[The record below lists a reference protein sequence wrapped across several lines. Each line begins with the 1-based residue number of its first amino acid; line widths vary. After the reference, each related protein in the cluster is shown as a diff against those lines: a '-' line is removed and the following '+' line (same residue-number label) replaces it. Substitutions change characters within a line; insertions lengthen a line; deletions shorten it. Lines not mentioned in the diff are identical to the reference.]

1 MAVVVA
7 GERRIVS
14 VLFTDV
20 VGSTAIGEQLGPER
34 TKLLLDEVIRLM
46 SEQVERFG
54 GTVAQLLGDGLLAL
68 FGAPVAFE
76 DDSERAVRAALAIQR
91 SLVRYA
97 QEVEAAYDIRLAVR
111 IAVNTGP
118 VVFSA
123 EVDGGNERYNAL
135 GDTVNV
141 AARLQE
147 LADPGGVVVGS
158 ETARRVDDSF
168 ELEPLGNQELKGLT
182 TPVETFRVTCELEW
196 QQLPPAHP
204 LVGRDFELTVLERA
218 LEGLAE
224 GRGVIVSLMGEPG
237 IGKSRLLWEVR
248 SRYRDRVRF
257 VEGRAVSYAQS
268 FPFNPIRDLLREWLG
283 ATVTTPEAR
292 VRLDLKAELG
302 ELFGKQAD
310 HVYPFLATLLGLSLD
325 SEAAERLREL
335 NRESIQHQSFEVFA
349 ELARRL
355 SEERPLCLVFE
366 DLHWADESSIELI
379 EALLP
384 AVESAS
390 LGLFLLHRAEREHGS
405 WRLGELAR
413 QRYPHRYRELE
424 LRPLAADASRALAH
438 HAAQADLPEAVA
450 ELLAV
455 RAGGNPFF
463 LEEALRDLVERGALR
478 REDGHFELAV
488 GVDELAIP
496 TAVQGALQARLDRL
510 DANTRDLV
518 SIAAV
523 VGRTFGMPLL
533 ERLVEPEQLLVALS
547 ELQRLDLIVEQRRRP
562 APEYRFRHGLVQEV
576 AYARLI
582 EPKRRKLHRLVGEA
596 LEELHP
602 DSREDVYGLLARH
615 FSEADEPSKAADYL
629 LAAGDA
635 ARALSADQEAL
646 DHYRRAKGFLR
657 RIGDERRERDTL
669 FKIALAHH
677 LAFDFAEA
685 EAAYDEALCCRVEDV
700 PGPEPAELLRT
711 AVPRPDSV
719 IPGLSYWTEG
729 MFFAEHLFR
738 GLLRVDR
745 DLNVLPAVADNF
757 RVSADGRSYL
767 FRLHNDARWSDGRP
781 VTAGDFVFA
790 WDRRRAEGSPT
801 AFLLADVESA
811 EAHDERTLEVRLRE
825 PRNYFLYT
833 LATVCSFPW
842 PRHKVEELGDDWMK
856 PEHFVGNGP
865 LTLAELD
872 EHGARLVANP
882 HWHGQRGAV
891 KELRVTFVDG
901 GPPDLD
907 DWRTGAYDVLESS
920 DARLRDEPD
929 TVSEIVP
936 ELALR
941 FVGFRA
947 TKAPFSSQQVR
958 QAFSLAVDR
967 EQVAAALVPL
977 SRPATG
983 GVIPPSMPG
992 HSPSLCP
999 EPDLGRAKQLLAD
1012 AGYPDGDGLP
1022 ELELVAPDWATS
1034 LEPLLGAWEQLGAR
1048 VRVKTTTGHFDIPYL
1063 HDSHFW
1069 LSGWTADFPDPD
1081 GFFRGLGQGKEWPF
1095 YEDEEILY
1103 LLEEARSLRDRDAR
1117 IRLYQEVDR
1126 LWVQERATILP
1137 LAYTRRLV
1145 VRRPWVKGVRAN
1157 PLSRILLDE
1166 VVVEERQETGLETP
1180 DQESTPLRGLPSH

>member
-34 TKLLLDEVIRLM
+34 SKALLDEVIRLM
-46 SEQVERFG
+46 SEHVERFG

-76 DDSERAVRAALAIQR
+76 DDSERAVLAALAIQR

-97 QEVEAAYDIRLAVR
+97 QEVEAAYGVQLAAR

-123 EVDGGNERYNAL
+123 EVDGGQERYNAL
-135 GDTVNV
+135 GETVNV

-147 LADPGGVVVGS
+147 LAAPGGVVVGA
-158 ETARRVDDSF
+158 ETARRVEDAF
-168 ELEPLGNQELKGLT
+168 ELEALGDQELKGKS
-182 TPVETFRVTCELEW
+182 TPVQTFSVKCEREW
-196 QQLPPAHP
+196 QQAPPAFP
-204 LVGRDFELTVLERA
+204 LVGRDFEVTVLDRA

-224 GRGVIVSLMGEPG
+224 GSGVIVSLMGEPG

-248 SRYRDRVRF
+248 SRYQERVRF

-268 FPFNPIRDLLREWLG
+268 FPFAPIRDLLREWLG
-283 ATVTTPEAR
+283 ATVSTPEAR

-302 ELFGKQAD
+302 ELFGKHAD
-310 HVYPFLATLLGLSLD
+310 HVYPFLATLLGLGLD

-355 SEERPLCLVFE
+355 SDEKPLCLVLE
-366 DLHWADESSIELI
+366 DLHWADESSLELI

-390 LGLFLLHRAEREHGS
+390 LGLFLLHRTEREHGS
-405 WRLGELAR
+405 WRLGERAR

-424 LRPLAADASRALAH
+424 LRPLAADASRALVH
-438 HAAQADLPEAVA
+438 HAAKADLPQPVA
-450 ELLAV
+450 ELLAE

-496 TAVQGALQARLDRL
+496 AVVQGALQARLDRL
-510 DANTRDLV
+510 DSETRDLV

-533 ERLVEPEQLLVALS
+533 ERLVEHDQLHAALS

-576 AYARLI
+576 AYARLV

-615 FSEADEPSKAADYL
+615 FAEADEPSKAADYL

-657 RIGDERRERDTL
+657 RLGDERRERDTL

-677 LAFDFAEA
+677 LAFDFEEA
-685 EAAYDEALCCRVEDV
+685 EAAYDEALCCRVEDQ
-700 PGPEPAELLRT
+700 PSAEPTAVLRT
-711 AVPRPDSV
+711 AVSRPDSV
-719 IPGLSYWTEG
+719 VPGLSYWTEG
-729 MFFAEHLFR
+729 QFFAEHLFR
-738 GLLRVDR
+738 GLLRVDD

-757 RVSADGRSYL
+757 RVSGDGLSYL
-767 FRLHNDARWSDGRP
+767 FRLRDDARWSDGRP

-790 WDRRRAEGSPT
+790 WERRRADGSPT
-801 AFLLADVESA
+801 SFLLDDVEGA
-811 EAHDERTLEVRLRE
+811 EAHDDRTLEVRLRE
-825 PRNYFLYT
+825 PRNYFLYM

-842 PRHKVEELGDDWMK
+842 PRHKVEELGDAWLE
-856 PEHFVGNGP
+856 PENLVGNGP
-865 LTLAELD
+865 MMLAELD
-872 EHGARLVANP
+872 EDGAKLVANP
-882 HWHGQRGAV
+882 QWHGQRGAV
-891 KELRVTFVDG
+891 KELQVTFLDV
-901 GPPDLD
+901 PPTLE
-907 DWRTGAYDVLESS
+907 DWRTGAFDVLESG
-920 DARLRDEPD
+920 DPALADEPD
-929 TVSEIVP
+929 AVTEVVP

-947 TKAPFSSQQVR
+947 TKAPFSSQEVR

-967 EQVAAALVPL
+967 ERAAAALLPL
-977 SRPATG
+977 SRPAIG

-992 HSPSLCP
+992 HSPSLCLS
-999 EPDLGRAKQLLAD
+999 PDLERAKQLLAD
-1012 AGYPDGDGLP
+1012 AGYPDGRGLP
-1022 ELELVAPDWATS
+1022 ELELVVPHWAIS
-1034 LEPLLGAWEQLGAR
+1034 LDPLLEPWEQLGAR
-1048 VRVKTTTGHFDIPYL
+1048 VRVRRTAGHFDIPYL
-1063 HDSHFW
+1063 HDAHFW
-1069 LSGWTADFPDPD
+1069 LSGFTADFPDPD
-1081 GFFRGLGQGKEWPF
+1081 GFFRGLVQNTEWPF
-1095 YEDEEILY
+1095 YEDEEIAY
-1103 LLEEARSLRDRDAR
+1103 RLEEARSLKDRDAR

-1126 LWVQERATILP
+1126 LWVVERATILP
-1137 LAYTRRLV
+1137 LAYTRRLI

-1166 VVVEERQETGLETP
+1166 VVVEEHAAPEAHDRDELP
-1180 DQESTPLRGLPSH
+1180 VPGLPSH